1 MTMTTLRVFIEADS
15 HGIDFRQDLRSEL
28 EIIDQMIKDLQAHK
42 TARRELAVESGYA
55 EFKEVTVKEHIRKE
69 HIQNLTQPPLLGSAN
84 DASVTCPSGQAS
96 RAPSHA
102 NPERETQWQSI

>member
-55 EFKEVTVKEHIRKE
+55 EFKEVTERVKEHIRKE
-69 HIQNLTQPPLLGSAN
+69 HIQNRFAWI
-84 DASVTCPSGQAS
+84 
-96 RAPSHA
+96 R
-102 NPERETQWQSI
+102 

>member
-15 HGIDFRQDLRSEL
+15 HGVDFRQDLRSEL
-28 EIIDQMIKDLQAHK
+28 DIIDQMIKDLQAHK

-69 HIQNLTQPPLLGSAN
+69 HIQNRFAWI
-84 DASVTCPSGQAS
+84 
-96 RAPSHA
+96 R
-102 NPERETQWQSI
+102 

>member
-1 MTMTTLRVFIEADS
+1 MTMTTLRAFIEADS

-55 EFKEVTVKEHIRKE
+55 EFKEVTWIRNKEHIRKE
-69 HIQNLTQPPLLGSAN
+69 HIQNRFAWI
-84 DASVTCPSGQAS
+84 
-96 RAPSHA
+96 R
-102 NPERETQWQSI
+102 

>member
-1 MTMTTLRVFIEADS
+1 MTMITTLRVFIEADS

-69 HIQNLTQPPLLGSAN
+69 AAAMYDKIIAELDKLA
-84 DASVTCPSGQAS
+84 
-96 RAPSHA
+96 
-102 NPERETQWQSI
+102 